1 MSSAS
6 RPAWARWA
14 NRITI
19 LVVCLVIIFAVL
31 LLPKGFSD
39 DLSRIGQG
47 VPAVVLMHDRNSVKS
62 QGLMEL
68 LNKIRPDYA
77 GRIEFLAVDIDSQEG
92 RTFSRQQAVG
102 AVVLLCFDA
111 RGGRRALLDQ
121 TVDAKTL
128 RSVLEG
134 L

>member
-1 MSSAS
+1 MSSSS
-6 RPAWARWA
+6 RPAWPRWA
-14 NRITI
+14 NWITVLI
-19 LVVCLVIIFAVL
+19 VCLVIVFAIR

-47 VPAVVLMHDRNSVKS
+47 LPVVVLMHDKNSVKS

-68 LNKIRPDYA
+68 LNRIRPDYT
-77 GRIEFLAVDIDSQEG
+77 GRIEFLAVDIDSQQG
-92 RTFSRQQAVG
+92 RAFSRQQAVG

-111 RGGRRALLDQ
+111 RGTRRALLDQ

>member
-19 LVVCLVIIFAVL
+19 LVVCLVIIFAVR

-47 VPAVVLMHDRNSVKS
+47 LPVVVLMHDRNSVKS

-92 RTFSRQQAVG
+92 RAFSRQQAVG
-102 AVVLLCFDA
+102 GVVLLCFDA
-111 RGGRRALLDQ
+111 RGARRALLDQ
-121 TVDAKTL
+121 TVDAKSL
-128 RSVLEG
+128 RSVLQG